1 MGFHDEEEGLVKSI
15 KKDFNNLNIEN
26 YKIQLKEQIGKDKD
40 IKFLSNQLCF
50 DNPNSIVEFGKEA
63 YEAIAKISDEILKY
77 LRIDNEDNMR
87 NVLNKLTVI
96 MDSFDISDFSEEKE
110 GFFKKFLKKEKTIEF
125 LMDKYGKLTFDIESF
140 YRGLKYQEKQI
151 ENSNRKLEAMLFNNI
166 KYYELL
172 EKYLFIAETSKVNL
186 ENKIYN
192 NNGSF
197 VSKMEENKKILL
209 LDMLEKR
216 IEDFKIA
223 EIIAMETIIMINEI
237 EKANINILGKI
248 QNSFIIAL
256 PIFKNQLSQV
266 IILKKQQLKLKS
278 INAVKKKSNKL
289 LEGNSKLNIVLE
301 KADDNTNS
309 LEQSFDN
316 IITGIAE
323 TKVIEEKKEK
333 VTNIN
338 KANLEKLLR
347 KLNI

>member
-1 MGFHDEEEGLVKSI
+1 MGFHEEEEGLVKSI

-26 YKIQLKEQIGKDKD
+26 YKIQLKEQIRQDED
-40 IKFLSNQLCF
+40 IKFLSNQLSF
-50 DNPNSIVEFGKEA
+50 DNSNSILEFGKEA

-77 LRIDNEDNMR
+77 LRIDNDNNIK
-87 NVLNKLTVI
+87 NVLNKLTMI
-96 MDSFDISDFSEEKE
+96 MNSFDINDFSEEKE
-110 GFFKKFLKKEKTIEF
+110 GFFKRFLKKEKTIEF

-151 ENSNRKLEAMLFNNI
+151 EDSNRKLEAMLFNNI

-186 ENKIYN
+186 ENEIYN

-197 VSKMEENKKILL
+197 ISKMEENKKVLL
-209 LDMLEKR
+209 LDMLDKR

-237 EKANINILGKI
+237 EKANISILEKI

-266 IILKKQQLKLKS
+266 IILKKQQLKMKS
-278 INAVKKKSNKL
+278 IDAIKKKSNKL
-289 LEGNSKLNIVLE
+289 LEKNSKLNIMIE
-301 KADDNTNS
+301 KAEDNTNS

-323 TKVIEEKKEK
+323 TKIIEDKKEK
-333 VTNIN
+333 VTNAN

-347 KLNI
+347 KFSI